1 MASTSDD
8 RLARAAAAIA
18 GCLRFLA
25 RVPVPVLG
33 PLDDP
38 ARLPDLARDAWAMPV
53 AGAVIGLAGAAALW
67 LTAWLGLPPLPAAAV
82 AVAVGVAVTGAL
94 HEDGLADTADGLAA
108 GGSAERRL
116 AVMRDSH
123 IGAAG
128 AAALVLS
135 LILRVSALAAIAEVS
150 PTVAA
155 AAFVA
160 ANAVSRAS
168 ALAPLALLPPAR
180 TDGIA
185 VAAGR
190 PTAGGLT
197 SAGATAAVLALL
209 IGGAETGMAA
219 TIAGL
224 AAAAVAVWL
233 LLRLM
238 RATLGGGTGDVA
250 GAAEQAAAC
259 AFLLAV
265 AATLP

>member
-1 MASTSDD
+1 MTSTSDD
-8 RLARAAAAIA
+8 RLARGGAAIA

-38 ARLPDLARDAWAMPV
+38 ARLPDLCRDAWAMPV
-53 AGAVIGLAGAAALW
+53 AGAVIGLVGAVALW
-67 LTAWLGLPPLPAAAV
+67 LTAWLGLPALPAAAV
-82 AVAVGVAVTGAL
+82 AVAVGVTVTGAL

-108 GGSAERRL
+108 GGSQERRL

-150 PTVAA
+150 PIVAA
-155 AAFVA
+155 AALVA
-160 ANAVSRAS
+160 ANAVSRAA

-180 TDGIA
+180 ADGIA

-190 PTAGGLT
+190 PTGRGLAAAAIT
-197 SAGATAAVLALL
+197 ATVLALL
-209 IGGAETGMAA
+209 IGGAETGVAA
-219 TIAGL
+219 TLAGL
-224 AAAAVAVWL
+224 AGAALAVWL

-250 GAAEQAAAC
+250 GAAEQAAAS

-265 AATLP
+265 AAAVS

>member
-53 AGAVIGLAGAAALW
+53 AGAVIGLASAAALW
-67 LTAWLGLPPLPAAAV
+67 LTTWLGLPALPAAAV
-82 AVAVGVAVTGAL
+82 AVTVGVAVTGAL

-108 GGSAERRL
+108 GGSTERRL
-116 AVMRDSH
+116 AVMRDSR

-128 AAALVLS
+128 AAALALS
-135 LILRVSALAAIAEVS
+135 LLLRVSALAAIAEVS

-160 ANAVSRAS
+160 ANAVSRAA

-180 TDGIA
+180 VDGIA

-190 PTAGGLT
+190 PTASGL
-197 SAGATAAVLALL
+197 AAAAVAAAVIALL
-209 IGGAETGMAA
+209 IGGAETGFSA
-219 TIAGL
+219 TLAGL
-224 AAAAVAVWL
+224 ATVVVAVWL
-233 LLRLM
+233 LLRTI

-265 AATLP
+265 AAAVP